1 MNFHDDNWIFERLN
15 KHYEIAKTRHP
26 EDSILGVILR
36 GSQNYGLDSENS
48 DIDTICI
55 IVPTFNEM
63 AQNKELTTY
72 EYIDPETENRILF
85 KDVRLYVDCLRKQGI
100 SFIETLFTKYYIV
113 NKKYETNWY
122 TLRANKDSISSYNPD
137 RAINAAYGVFN
148 KYYKE
153 CEKILKTEPC
163 VPGKTLSRLPQM
175 LHFLENYTCNA
186 DYLRCITPNPSVK
199 LFKENEAIDTHEAFT
214 WMKSWREMSYYYY
227 SNFEKL
233 HCEVSKEV
241 SNNANCALETFCYST
256 IQKNCAKD
264 FTFFNYVNEQ

>member
-36 GSQNYGLDSENS
+36 GSQNYGLDLENS

-72 EYIDPETENRILF
+72 EYIDPETENHILF

-100 SFIETLFTKYYIV
+100 SFVETLFTKYYII
-113 NKKYETNWY
+113 NDRYKGPWSMLTRFKEE
-122 TLRANKDSISSYNPD
+122 ISFYNPE
-137 RAINAAYGVFN
+137 RAVNAAYGVFN

-153 CEKILKTEPC
+153 CEEITETEDC
-163 VPGKTLSRLPQM
+163 MPGKVLSRLPQM

-199 LFKENEAIDTHEAFT
+199 LFKENEAIDMHEAYS
-214 WMKSWREMSYYYY
+214 WMKSWREMADYYYN
-227 SNFEKL
+227 NFKKL
-233 HCEVSKEV
+233 YNRCSEIDIP
-241 SNNANCALETFCYST
+241 NRIFTNFCYNT
-256 IQKNCAKD
+256 IWINCKKD
-264 FTFFNYVNEQ
+264 FESNV